1 MTFRRLAA
9 ASVIGSAAVLA
20 GCGGDSGTGPAP
32 APTFENIA
40 GTYAGV
46 LVGIS
51 QGVAMEAIFSLT
63 ITQSSGNLSG
73 SWSLAGTLNDGVI
86 VVDIIGSGTLSG
98 TIASGQNPS
107 VNITFT
113 NGLCP
118 NHQDTF
124 SGTFD
129 SANNVITLNGPIDI
143 LDENCAVFL
152 SYPSVIIL
160 TR

>member
-1 MTFRRLAA
+1 MRAKRLLFGLVFLLLPA
-9 ASVIGSAAVLA
+9 
-20 GCGGDSGTGPAP
+20 CGGDSGTGPAP
-32 APTFENIA
+32 APTFENVA

-46 LVGIS
+46 LAGIS
-51 QGVAMEAIFSLT
+51 QGVAMEAIFSIT
-63 ITQSSGNLSG
+63 ITQSGGTLSG
-73 SWSLAGTLNDGVI
+73 SWGLSGTLNDGVL

-98 TIASGQNPS
+98 SIASGQNPS
-107 VNITFT
+107 VNITT
-113 NGLCP
+113 TSGLCP
-118 NHQDTF
+118 NRSLTF

-129 SANNVITLNGPIDI
+129 SVNNVITLNGAIDI